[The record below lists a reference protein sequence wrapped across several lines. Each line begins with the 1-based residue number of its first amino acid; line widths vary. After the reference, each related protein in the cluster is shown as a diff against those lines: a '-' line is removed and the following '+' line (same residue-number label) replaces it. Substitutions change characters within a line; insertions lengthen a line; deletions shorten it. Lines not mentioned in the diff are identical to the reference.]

1 MTTVGQNIKKYRTKL
16 GMSQVGFA
24 KAIGVSKQT
33 LYKYENDIITNIP
46 SDKIELAA
54 HVCDVSPAVLM
65 GWDDVEDSE
74 QQPQYYVNAETAALA
89 QKLLTDPHYRI
100 LFDAAEDSKPEDLQM
115 VADLLRRLKEERT

>member
-1 MTTVGQNIKKYRTKL
+1 MSVYERIIELCNLHNIKQTVLEREL
-16 GMSQVGFA
+16 GFGRGSIGKMKSSRPSVERLQVIANYF
-24 KAIGVSKQT
+24 KVPLTYLTDS
-33 LYKYENDIITNIP
+33 
-46 SDKIELAA
+46 
-54 HVCDVSPAVLM
+54 
-65 GWDDVEDSE
+65 DDVEESE

>member
-1 MTTVGQNIKKYRTKL
+1 MTMYERYVELRNRKGVKDAAVAREANITKSTFTDWKN
-16 GMSQVGFA
+16 GRSNP
-24 KAIGVSKQT
+24 GVEKLQKIAD
-33 LYKYENDIITNIP
+33 YFGVPITYFT
-46 SDKIELAA
+46 
-54 HVCDVSPAVLM
+54 
-65 GWDDVEDSE
+65 DVEESE